1 MALRLCLQLVLVSAI
16 LALLPAIIPNIGS
29 VFASEATPSEECQQ
43 AIDIANQ
50 FLPTLSLN
58 PADYK
63 LITVENLV
71 AKGVDYLG
79 PQKWRLTYKL
89 RELLPQDAT
98 AEVGAGGEVF
108 ILVDTSTGVARLQ
121 GFGE

>member
-16 LALLPAIIPNIGS
+16 LTLLPAIIPNFGS

-50 FLPTLSLN
+50 FLPTLNLN
-58 PADYK
+58 PADYQ
-63 LITVENLV
+63 LIKVENLV
-71 AKGVDYLG
+71 VTGDHYLA
-79 PQKWRLTYKL
+79 PQIWRLTYKL
-89 RELLPQDAT
+89 RDLIPEDGG
-98 AEVGAGGEVF
+98 EIGAGGEVF
-108 ILVDTSTGVARLQ
+108 IQVDISSGVARLQ

>member
-16 LALLPAIIPNIGS
+16 LTLLPAIIPNFGS

-50 FLPTLSLN
+50 FLPTLNLN
-58 PADYK
+58 PADYQ
-63 LITVENLV
+63 LIKVENLV
-71 AKGVDYLG
+71 VTGDHYLA
-79 PQKWRLTYKL
+79 PQIWRLTYKL
-89 RELLPQDAT
+89 RDLIPEDGG
-98 AEVGAGGEVF
+98 EIGAGGEVF
-108 ILVDTSTGVARLQ
+108 IQVDISTGVARLQ